1 MIQLFLT
8 GLSLSMDAFAASVC
22 EGLSDNKKGVSRALV
37 VGLFFGGFQALMP
50 ALGYFLGTS
59 FLEYIE
65 AFDHWLAFGL
75 LCLIGLNMI
84 REAFKNEGDSCP
96 LKPRSYAQLLVMAVA
111 TSIDALA
118 VGITFAIDGAD
129 ILKAAAV
136 IGVTT
141 FVLSFIGVAF
151 GKKIGS
157 KFEKGASVAGGIILV
172 AIGTKILIEHL
183 TA

>member
-1 MIQLFLT
+1 MVQLFLT
-8 GLSLSMDAFAASVC
+8 GISLSMDAFAASVC
-22 EGLSDNKKGVSRALV
+22 EGLSDNKKGLSRALIV
-37 VGLFFGGFQALMP
+37 ALFFGGFQAFMP
-50 ALGYFLGTS
+50 VLGYLLGVS

-84 REAFKNEGDSCP
+84 REAFKSEGDSCP
-96 LKPRSYAQLLVMAVA
+96 LKPSSYAQLLLMAVA

-118 VGITFAIDGAD
+118 VGITFAIDGVN
-129 ILKAAAV
+129 ISQAALI

-141 FVLSFIGVAF
+141 FVLSFVGVTF
-151 GKKIGS
+151 GKKIGV
-157 KFEKGASVAGGIILV
+157 KFEKGASVAGGLILV

-183 TA
+183 SA